1 MQSSIAVMLAAA
13 GVAVAQVATT
23 SEPALSQIQ
32 AAAATTLPYS
42 PTSKVQ
48 GVAFDHFYQ
57 IWLENI
63 VSGLVC
69 SQPTMACSPLRDRT
83 TAPPPAIPTSNTW
96 HCRELS

>member
-1 MQSSIAVMLAAA
+1 MMLAAA

-57 IWLENI
+57 IWLENV

-69 SQPTMACSPLRDRT
+69 SHPTIACSLTLRDRT
-83 TAPPPAIPTSNTW
+83 IAPPPAIPTRNTW
-96 HCRELS
+96 RRRGLS